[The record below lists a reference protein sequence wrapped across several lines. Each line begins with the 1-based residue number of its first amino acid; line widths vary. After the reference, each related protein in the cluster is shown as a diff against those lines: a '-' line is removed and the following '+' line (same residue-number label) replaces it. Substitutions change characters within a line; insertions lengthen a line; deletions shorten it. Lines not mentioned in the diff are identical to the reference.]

1 MIALGD
7 ADLKAAVA
15 LPGDDQPR
23 DEQRTVRPAQGDR
36 FIDIVIPA
44 K

>member
-7 ADLKAAVA
+7 ADYKAAVA